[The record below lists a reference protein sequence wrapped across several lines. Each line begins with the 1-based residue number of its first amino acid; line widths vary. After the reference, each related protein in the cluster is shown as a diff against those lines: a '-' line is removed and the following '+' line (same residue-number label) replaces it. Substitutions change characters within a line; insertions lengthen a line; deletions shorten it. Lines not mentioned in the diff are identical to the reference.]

1 MTLLVPGMIDPT
13 LTREFLSSAAYGD
26 LLEAVLALAS
36 IFALRSNLL
45 TSREVRRHFDRAG
58 APSMLASGMKRD
70 GRSFDHRTLEAIRLM
85 AVERVGSGEPAS
97 AVIASYGFN
106 RTTIYKWIKAASLPG
121 AGSEALQARPVTG
134 RPRSLTPRQE
144 QQVFRWVNGK
154 DPRQY
159 GLDFG
164 LWTRSVVADLIAQ
177 KFYVRLGLTAV
188 GELLAKLG
196 LTPQKPL
203 QRAYQ
208 RDPEAIEK
216 WRRESFPRI
225 ACEAKEAG
233 GEVYFWDGSG
243 FRADAVQGKTW
254 GVKGQTPVVERPGQR
269 QSISAASAV
278 NSKGAFWYCTYQG
291 GLNAELFVALLKK
304 MMRRRLKPVHLV
316 VDGLPAHKTALVK
329 DYVASTNG
337 LLTLHFLPGYAP
349 ELNPDELVWSHMKR
363 TGVAR
368 TPLRKGEQ
376 LSDKIETQL
385 AAIKRMPQL
394 VRSFFKAPDVAYITD
409 W

>member
-1 MTLLVPGMIDPT
+1 
-13 LTREFLSSAAYGD
+13 
-26 LLEAVLALAS
+26 
-36 IFALRSNLL
+36 
-45 TSREVRRHFDRAG
+45 
-58 APSMLASGMKRD
+58 MKRD

-85 AVERVGSGEPAS
+85 AVERVRDGEQA
-97 AVIASYGFN
+97 ATVIASYGFS
-106 RTTIYKWIKAASLPG
+106 RTTIYKWLAAVAAPSVGVKALLSTPA
-121 AGSEALQARPVTG
+121 TG
-134 RPRSLTPRQE
+134 RPRTLSPSQE
-144 QQVFRWVNGK
+144 QQVFRWINGC

-164 LWTRSVVADLIAQ
+164 LWTRAVVAGLIER
-177 KFYVRLGLTAV
+177 KLDIRLGVTAV

-208 RDPEAIEK
+208 RDPEAIER
-216 WRRESFPRI
+216 WQRETFPAI
-225 ACEAKEAG
+225 AREAKASG
-233 GEVYFWDGSG
+233 GEVYFWDESG
-243 FRADAVQGKTW
+243 FRADAVHGKTW
-254 GVKGQTPVVERPGQR
+254 GLKGQTPVVERPGQR

-291 GLNAELFVALLKK
+291 GLNAELFVGLLRR
-304 MMRRRLKPVHLV
+304 MMRHRKKPVHLV
-316 VDGLPAHKTALVK
+316 VDGLPAHKTKLVK
-329 DYVASTNG
+329 DYVASTSG
-337 LLTLHFLPGYAP
+337 MLTLHFLPGYAP

-376 LSDKIETQL
+376 LQDKIEAQL
-385 AAIKRMPQL
+385 AALKKAPRL
-394 VRSFFKAPDVAYITD
+394 VKSFFKAPSVAYITD